1 MVTIQDARGGSVL
14 IKKSD
19 MALFFLLW
27 LENLNVKEEEGGVG
41 TWLTDM
47 GKTHYLRFQRRHFT
61 GLRGCHSSQP
71 IYLDFFFVLFHTQYL
86 HTAPI
91 SSLGGGG
98 VSSPWEESV
107 GYERKKGSVG
117 LARLMVLSDNY
128 PNTSRNRKRRKRGW
142 SMAEAWGGRLL
153 SAEEED

>member
-98 VSSPWEESV
+98 GEFALRRVSRIWKK
-107 GYERKKGSVG
+107 ERIGGSG
-117 LARLMVLSDNY
+117 QAHGTL
-128 PNTSRNRKRRKRGW
+128 G
-142 SMAEAWGGRLL
+142 
-153 SAEEED
+153 